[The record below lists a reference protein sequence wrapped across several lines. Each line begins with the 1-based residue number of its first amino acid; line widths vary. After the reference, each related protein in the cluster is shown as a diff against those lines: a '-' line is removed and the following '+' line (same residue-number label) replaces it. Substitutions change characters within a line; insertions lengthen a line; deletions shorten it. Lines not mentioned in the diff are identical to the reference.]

1 MYRINTA
8 TGDIYCPDGWVCNP
22 PYDDIDLP
30 KYLKYAEWIH
40 AGNSPE
46 YFSEEPLPPVPTSV
60 NRFQARAALYQA
72 GYLDQVNQMMA
83 AESTPMMAKLAWQDA
98 QEFYRDSALVQ
109 SMGGALSLSSTQ
121 LDDLFRLAAT
131 IVA

>member
-8 TGDIYCPDGWVCNP
+8 TGAIHCPDGWVCHP
-22 PYDDIDLP
+22 PYDDVDLP
-30 KYLKYAEWIH
+30 KYLEYAAWIQ

-46 YFSEEPLPPVPTSV
+46 YFYEEPLPPVPESV
-60 NRFQARAALYQA
+60 SRFQARAALYQA
-72 GYLDQVNQMMA
+72 GYLEQVNQMMQ
-83 AESTPMMAKLAWQDA
+83 AEATPMMAKLAWQDA
-98 QEFYRDSALVQ
+98 QEFRRDSALVQ
-109 SMGGALSLSSTQ
+109 SMGAALGLSSSQ